1 MNRWAVLTRMR
12 PVLEHHIAQKS
23 QHPLQARCPHRTSS
37 SESDDSA
44 IYPVLKFFTWKY
56 NASGVAKSGSSTVYK
71 TLFQCC
77 AIRPMYAPVLFATT
91 PQAAG
96 TGPAHARA
104 ALNPITEETGS
115 PQNTFT
121 SQTPAARVASHLLG
135 RLDAT
140 TTSMASP
147 GPRRG
152 NRGHYSDDEE
162 SPDSEDLPPIPP
174 PRRRRNIRPG
184 LEGEPARGRSALLS
198 SSEPMENLSEALNT
212 VAISLNSDSDDDNSP
227 IPARRT
233 QPSRQQQQPAPRRNA
248 RTATGNVP
256 GPTGP
261 AMAATDKS
269 AWDTDDTL
277 KNSKS
282 PDASY
287 FFGKN
292 IESGSYKCK
301 ICHLTTRCEHLEKR
315 HLQEYLEVIGKY
327 GWSNMLPKHRLSK
340 LSKQRAEELG
350 RVPFSNAELLKRLV
364 KVIVSNDLVGD
375 VPGS

>member
-1 MNRWAVLTRMR
+1 MPPRSKQPQEL
-12 PVLEHHIAQKS
+12 
-23 QHPLQARCPHRTSS
+23 
-37 SESDDSA
+37 
-44 IYPVLKFFTWKY
+44 
-56 NASGVAKSGSSTVYK
+56 
-71 TLFQCC
+71 
-77 AIRPMYAPVLFATT
+77 
-91 PQAAG
+91 PQAADAPTALPAQGRTSQRSTRSSNSLPSSTMPPMLPNQGRAPSTRRSSNAVPSVPSMPQATG

-104 ALNPITEETGS
+104 ALNPITEETISGS

-135 RLDAT
+135 QFDAT

-162 SPDSEDLPPIPP
+162 SPDSEDLPPIAP
-174 PRRRRNIRPG
+174 PRCRTNIRPG
-184 LEGEPARGRSALLS
+184 LEGEPARGRSAPLS
-198 SSEPMENLSEALNT
+198 SSEPMEDLSEALNT

-248 RTATGNVP
+248 RTASGSVP

-261 AMAATDKS
+261 AMGATDRSHGHIIDADKF
-269 AWDTDDTL
+269 AWSTDGTL

-292 IESGSYKCK
+292 IE
-301 ICHLTTRCEHLEKR
+301 R
-315 HLQEYLEVIGKY
+315 H
-327 GWSNMLPKHRLSK
+327 
-340 LSKQRAEELG
+340 
-350 RVPFSNAELLKRLV
+350 
-364 KVIVSNDLVGD
+364 
-375 VPGS
+375 

>member
-1 MNRWAVLTRMR
+1 MP
-12 PVLEHHIAQKS
+12 PVLPNQGRAPS
-23 QHPLQARCPHRTSS
+23 TRRSS
-37 SESDDSA
+37 
-44 IYPVLKFFTWKY
+44 
-56 NASGVAKSGSSTVYK
+56 NA
-71 TLFQCC
+71 
-77 AIRPMYAPVLFATT
+77 APSVPST
-91 PQAAG
+91 PQATG

-121 SQTPAARVASHLLG
+121 SQTPTARMASHLLG

-152 NRGHYSDDEE
+152 NRGHYSDDED

-174 PRRRRNIRPG
+174 PRRRTNIDPDSKES
-184 LEGEPARGRSALLS
+184 LPEDA
-198 SSEPMENLSEALNT
+198 PMEDLSEALNT

-227 IPARRT
+227 IPARRI
-233 QPSRQQQQPAPRRNA
+233 QPSRQQRQPAPRRNA
-248 RTATGNVP
+248 RTATGSVP

-261 AMAATDKS
+261 AMVATDRSHGHIIDADKF
-269 AWDTDDTL
+269 AWSTDDTL

-301 ICHLTTRCEHLEKR
+301 ICHLTTRREHLEKR
-315 HLQEYLEVIGKY
+315 HLQEYLEIIGKY
-327 GWSNMLPKHRLSK
+327 GWSNMLPKHRLSE
-340 LSKQRAEELG
+340 LSKQRAGELG

-364 KVIVSNDLVGD
+364 KVIVSHDLVGD
-375 VPGS
+375 FPGS